1 MYSPDRTFVKDL
13 KRLDPKLGC
22 YYERNHGH
30 FVVTYDRAVGGP
42 VPVMMVKNDT
52 GGFRQPDKRDIDRL
66 KEGDNHR
73 VDPATRV
80 KIAAAY
86 MERER
91 DLQRKKRRDEIR
103 NMTKDDKLQLAPR
116 MAKLAGGKQN
126 SVFRRVEVKPKGKTV
141 DQLKK

>member
-1 MYSPDRTFVKDL
+1 MYNPDRVFVKDL
-13 KRLDPKLGC
+13 KKLDPKLGC
-22 YYERNHGH
+22 YFEPNHNH
-30 FVVTYDRAVGGP
+30 FVVTYKRPIGDA
-42 VPVMMVKNDT
+42 VPVMMVKRDD
-52 GGFRQPDKRDIDRL
+52 GGFRHPDKRDIERL

-91 DLQRKKRRDEIR
+91 ELQKKNRRDEIR

-116 MAKLAGGKQN
+116 IAKLAGG
-126 SVFRRVEVKPKGKTV
+126 
-141 DQLKK
+141 

>member
-1 MYSPDRTFVKDL
+1 VQDL

-22 YYERNHGH
+22 YYEQNHGH
-30 FVVTYDRAVGGP
+30 FVVTYKRPIGDA
-42 VPVMMVKNDT
+42 VPVMMVKDDA
-52 GGFRQPDKRDIDRL
+52 GGFRHPDKRDIERL

-73 VDPATRV
+73 VDPITRV
-80 KIAAAY
+80 KIAATY

-91 DLQRKKRRDEIR
+91 ELQRKNRREEIR

-116 MAKLAGGKQN
+116 IAKLAGGKQN
-126 SVFRRVEVKPKGKTV
+126 SVFRRVEPKVKGKTI